1 MVGVKDE
8 VGKEVVEVDV
18 AGKELITAAQV
29 QPAVPLAATGID
41 GGAPLVEASPGV
53 SKGVGTSLNVHT
65 TVYTPNK
72 KTKSPISTKQWVDK
86 SFSKTNATGAPKPVD
101 MTVTLNQECVEV
113 SSTTYATGTAEKARR
128 LWSEDME
135 EDGEEGEIPSGN
147 IGDQE
152 PSDDSITTS
161 QQMKEMF
168 EETADFVDE
177 VSP

>member
-1 MVGVKDE
+1 MHNANPNPSHANSNPSNEIKILETGNVVGNVDDIYKWKTQE
-8 VGKEVVEVDV
+8 GKTNKKND
-18 AGKELITAAQV
+18 
-29 QPAVPLAATGID
+29 VPLAATGID
-41 GGAPLVEASPGV
+41 GGAPLVEAPPGV
-53 SKGVGTSLNVHT
+53 
-65 TVYTPNK
+65 
-72 KTKSPISTKQWVDK
+72 
-86 SFSKTNATGAPKPVD
+86 GAPKPVD
-101 MTVTLNQECVEV
+101 ITVTLNQECVEV